1 MRILHDLLNGEMNL
15 RKIVVWVFLILAAVP
30 LLRSLWR
37 RQMQLLPWRTIRK
50 RTREHGLVNKKP
62 PQ

>member
-30 LLRSLWR
+30 LPRSLWAATDAVIAVANYTKEN
-37 RQMQLLPWRTIRK
+37 PGAWVS
-50 RTREHGLVNKKP
+50 E
-62 PQ
+62 

>member
-30 LLRSLWR
+30 LPRPLWAAADAV
-37 RQMQLLPWRTIRK
+37 IA
-50 RTREHGLVNKKP
+50 VAN
-62 PQ
+62 

>member
-30 LLRSLWR
+30 LPRSLWAAVDAVIAVANYTKEN
-37 RQMQLLPWRTIRK
+37 PGAWVS
-50 RTREHGLVNKKP
+50 E
-62 PQ
+62 

>member
-30 LLRSLWR
+30 LLRLSFKAEN
-37 RQMQLLPWRTIRK
+37 RQNQ
-50 RTREHGLVNKKP
+50 
-62 PQ
+62 